1 MADPQ
6 WCLKQAAKVGQRC
19 HELVTHQFSH
29 RVLDKLRSMQGLLSL
44 GKKYGHKRLEAA
56 CARALDHDT
65 PTYSAVKQI
74 LAKGL
79 DQEQVELDPLNE
91 IYCGQGQYIRQ
102 TTKLQ

>member
-1 MADPQ
+1 M
-6 WCLKQAAKVGQRC
+6 
-19 HELVTHQFSH
+19 
-29 RVLDKLRSMQGLLSL
+29 
-44 GKKYGHKRLEAA
+44 GKKYGYKRLEAA
-56 CARALDHDT
+56 CSRALDHDT
-65 PTYSAVKQI
+65 PTSSAVKQI